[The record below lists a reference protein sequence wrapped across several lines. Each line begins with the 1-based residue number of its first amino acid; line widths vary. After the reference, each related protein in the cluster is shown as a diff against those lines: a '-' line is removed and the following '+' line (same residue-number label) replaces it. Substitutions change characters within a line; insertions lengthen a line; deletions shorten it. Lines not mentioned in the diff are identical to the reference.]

1 MVFNS
6 SQDTMVSLDQRDQT
20 RDALGLTWRPF
31 SQGSANGT
39 TSTLAFNPR
48 WAQLRSTDRRS
59 IHVRENPSVL
69 YRIYFGCFLALVNF
83 LSVLQQANNNHPVIT
98 VHPLHREWPPARGW
112 TTSSTSFC
120 LSSELLSVKKRTPAA
135 CSCLEQSGP
144 GCELWTLRPEDC
156 CGVVVL
162 IVRRT
167 RARVHREKNNNN
179 RMIYIWQFTAVE
191 NGRKKKLGRCSFVMF
206 RTSVSF
212 GLSLVELETEVD
224 KCPRPW

>member
-1 MVFNS
+1 MHS
-6 SQDTMVSLDQRDQT
+6 ETSLTSETTSLLRQASPQHYTAATIFTISGKWFSTAHRTLWSLWT
-20 RDALGLTWRPF
+20 RDALGLTWTPF

-39 TSTLAFNPR
+39 TSTLAFNPC

-144 GCELWTLRPEDC
+144 GCEL
-156 CGVVVL
+156 
-162 IVRRT
+162 
-167 RARVHREKNNNN
+167 
-179 RMIYIWQFTAVE
+179 
-191 NGRKKKLGRCSFVMF
+191 
-206 RTSVSF
+206 
-212 GLSLVELETEVD
+212 
-224 KCPRPW
+224 